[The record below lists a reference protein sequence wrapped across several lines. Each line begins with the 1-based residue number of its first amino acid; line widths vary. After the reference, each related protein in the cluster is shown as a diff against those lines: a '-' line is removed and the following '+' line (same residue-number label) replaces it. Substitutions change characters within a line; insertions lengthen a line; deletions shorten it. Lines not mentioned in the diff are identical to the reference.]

1 MALDFRGATQ
11 GVRRPF
17 AKQLPV
23 RAGEAPELEET
34 VLGRNERDGAAR
46 TLRHLQR
53 LARVLQSVAEQVL
66 LRTEAVNVMERV
78 AERALADTSRAAQ
91 IGDQRASAGVLGHC
105 CQRPPDH
112 LRMRDA

>member
-34 VLGRNERDGAAR
+34 VLSRNERDGAAR

-53 LARVLQSVAEQVL
+53 LTRVLQSVAEQVL
-66 LRTEAVNVMERV
+66 LRAEAVNVVERV
-78 AERALADTSRAAQ
+78 AERALADAGRAAQ

-105 CQRPPDH
+105 CKRPPDH